1 MDRITKAVEMAK
13 KAANQVE
20 VMPIAPSRSDEN
32 VGVSVREISISKE
45 VLARHH
51 IILEQ
56 KNDPFSHAYKVLRT
70 RIWQQ
75 MRKNG
80 WTTMGVTSANPGEGK
95 TLTAINLAISLALME
110 VKHTV
115 VLVDLDLRRPSIHD
129 YFGFWPENGIADYFQ
144 AQASID
150 DVIVD
155 PGIGEFLMLPG
166 NIPVQN
172 SSEIISSARMQRLF
186 QELRARFPSRLVIFD
201 LPPVLLTDD
210 VLALAPAI
218 DAFLFVIEEGGSCE
232 SDIVRAVDLLK
243 DVHMLG
249 TVLNKAEY
257 SSQHYG
263 Y

>member
-1 MDRITKAVEMAK
+1 MDRITKAVERAK
-13 KAANQVE
+13 KAANQHDV
-20 VMPIAPSRSDEN
+20 VPIASSEPSGNIVAD
-32 VGVSVREISISKE
+32 VREISISKD
-45 VLARHH
+45 VLSRHH

-56 KNDPFSHAYKVLRT
+56 KNDAFSHAYKVLRT

-75 MRKNG
+75 MRSNG

-110 VKHTV
+110 IKHTV
-115 VLVDLDLRRPSIHD
+115 ILVDLDLRRPSIHD

-166 NIPVQN
+166 NLPLQN
-172 SSEIISSARMQRLF
+172 SSEIISSARMQRLLR
-186 QELRARFPSRLVIFD
+186 ELKARFPSRLIIFD

-210 VLALAPAI
+210 VLALAPSI
-218 DAFLFVIEEGGSCE
+218 DAFLFVVEEGGS
-232 SDIVRAVDLLK
+232 SANDIVRAVDLLK

-249 TVLNKAEY
+249 SVLNKSEHALQRNNY
-257 SSQHYG
+257 
-263 Y
+263 